1 MSQFVQNM
9 FASISKKY
17 DLLNDILS
25 FGIHKKWRRKSVQL
39 ASPDN
44 NSKVLDIA
52 CGTGDFAFEFEH
64 FTPNIIGLD
73 FCEEM
78 LEIACQKA
86 KKRNS
91 SVQFIKGDALNL
103 PFDDASFDLVSIG
116 FGIRNVDD
124 INKSIA
130 EIFRILKPNGKAII
144 LEFGQPKNPF
154 FRFIYN
160 IYSKYIMPFIGK
172 IFASSKEAYTYLP
185 TTAGLFPC
193 RNAFLDI
200 ARKAANFKKMNFY
213 SLTFGIAY
221 IYILEK

>member
-25 FGIHKKWRRKSVQL
+25 FGIHKKWRRKSVLL

-44 NSKVLDIA
+44 SSKVLDIA
-52 CGTGDFAFEFEH
+52 CGTGDFAFEFER
-64 FTPNIIGLD
+64 FTPNIIGID
-73 FCEEM
+73 FCREM
-78 LEIACQKA
+78 LEIARQKA
-86 KKRNS
+86 SKRNS
-91 SVQFIKGDALNL
+91 SVQFIQGDALNL
-103 PFDDASFDLVSIG
+103 PFEDATFDIVSIG
-116 FGIRNVDD
+116 FGIRNVDNV
-124 INKSIA
+124 NKSLS
-130 EIFRILKPNGKAII
+130 EMHRVLKPSGKAVI
-144 LEFGQPKNPF
+144 LEFGQPKNSF

-172 IFASSKEAYTYLP
+172 IFARSKEAYTYLP
-185 TTAGLFPC
+185 KTAAKFPC
-193 RNAFLDI
+193 RNDFFNI
-200 ARKAANFKKMNFY
+200 ARNSADFVKMNYY

>member
-25 FGIHKKWRRKSVQL
+25 LGIHKKWRRKSVQL

-52 CGTGDFAFEFEH
+52 CGTGDFAFEFES
-64 FTPNIIGLD
+64 FSSNIIGID

-78 LEIACQKA
+78 LEIARQKA
-86 KKRNS
+86 NKRNS
-91 SVQFIKGDALNL
+91 AVQFIQGDALNL
-103 PFDDASFDLVSIG
+103 PFEDASFDIVSIG

-124 INKSIA
+124 VNKSIA
-130 EIFRILKPNGKAII
+130 EMFRILKPQGKAII
-144 LEFGQPKNPF
+144 LEFGQPENPF

-160 IYSKYIMPFIGK
+160 IYSKYFMPFIGK
-172 IFASSKEAYTYLP
+172 IIASSKEAYTYLP

-193 RNAFLDI
+193 RNNFLDI
-200 ARKAANFKKMNFY
+200 ARKSANFKKMSYY

-221 IYILEK
+221 IYLLEK